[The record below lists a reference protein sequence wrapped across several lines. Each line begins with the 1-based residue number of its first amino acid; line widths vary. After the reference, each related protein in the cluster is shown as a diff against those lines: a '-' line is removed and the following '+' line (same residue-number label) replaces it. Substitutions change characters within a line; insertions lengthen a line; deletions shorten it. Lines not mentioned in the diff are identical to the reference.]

1 LIPSRDEPFGLVAV
15 EFGRKG
21 ALGVGARVGGLGQM
35 PGWWFTVESTTTSHM
50 QRQFKAAI
58 EEALESKTADRA
70 LMRAKSAKQRFPVAK
85 WVEDLGILQDTAIRV
100 HDEEKGGR
108 HGRSRPSS
116 SHRISGYFG
125 GDRNS
130 MIHTASA
137 QADEFLVGGL
147 REDPA
152 TGLTTGLN
160 RSLSLGVR
168 TGPGHR
174 SRFVEEESPSLPQ
187 VMEMP
192 ERPRSEVI
200 GEEYFLSR
208 EQAEQ
213 MWREDQQHE
222 SLRALEG
229 GGDNSSLRQLD
240 ETQRSR
246 SRGRSLSPAAGIRYS
261 RSPDDRDRSASPSAG
276 DSLLR
281 IGSRLHRRNRSE
293 DALKRYVL
301 TFRRYVLHEN

>member
-1 LIPSRDEPFGLVAV
+1 
-15 EFGRKG
+15 
-21 ALGVGARVGGLGQM
+21 
-35 PGWWFTVESTTTSHM
+35 M

-58 EEALESKTADRA
+58 EEALESNTADRA

-100 HDEEKGGR
+100 HEEEKSG
-108 HGRSRPSS
+108 HHDRSRPSS
-116 SHRISGYFG
+116 SHRASGYFG

-130 MIHTASA
+130 MPNTAST
-137 QADEFLVGGL
+137 QADEFLAGSLVA
-147 REDPA
+147 EPA
-152 TGLTTGLN
+152 TGLATGLN

-174 SRFVEEESPSLPQ
+174 SRIPGRDSLALPQ
-187 VMEMP
+187 LMEIP
-192 ERPRSEVI
+192 ERPSSEVI

-213 MWREDQQHE
+213 MWRADQQHE

-229 GGDNSSLRQLD
+229 SIDTSSLREPD
-240 ETQRSR
+240 EAYRAR
-246 SRGRSLSPAAGIRYS
+246 SRGRTSSPAAGIRYS
-261 RSPDDRDRSASPSAG
+261 RSPDDRDRSDSPSAG

-281 IGSRLHRRNRSE
+281 AGSRTHRRNQSS

-301 TFRRYVLHEN
+301 HFNRLITRNKRK

>member
-1 LIPSRDEPFGLVAV
+1 
-15 EFGRKG
+15 
-21 ALGVGARVGGLGQM
+21 M

-50 QRQFKAAI
+50 QRQFKSAI

-100 HDEEKGGR
+100 HQEEKGGR

-116 SHRISGYFG
+116 SHRVSGYFG

-130 MIHTASA
+130 MINTASA
-137 QADEFLVGGL
+137 QADEFLAGGL
-147 REDPA
+147 RDTPA
-152 TGLTTGLN
+152 IGLSTGLN

-174 SRFVEEESPSLPQ
+174 SRYIEEESISLPQ

-229 GGDNSSLRQLD
+229 SGRDSLTLR
-240 ETQRSR
+240 EPEEAR

-261 RSPDDRDRSASPSAG
+261 RSPDDRDRSVSPSAD

-281 IGSRLHRRNRSE
+281 IGSRTHRRNKSS
-293 DALKRYVL
+293 DALKRYCL
-301 TFRRYVLHEN
+301 LLLPRCTFN